1 MKPADQLRVALLA
14 AICLACL
21 YSFCYTMFLS
31 SPSQGEMLAPNV
43 KGYCSAPFAALRNCE
58 RKHVEDCSPLKER
71 AEECAR
77 EVTKAYE
84 VVNVKCGTY
93 IDAWAR
99 CRRENQGAAA
109 NERPC
114 AAQNGAM
121 VACVDAIVKP
131 RLESAGFGK

>member
-1 MKPADQLRVALLA
+1 MKPADQVRVALLA

-21 YSFCYTMFLS
+21 CSFFYTMFLS
-31 SPSQGEMLAPNV
+31 SPSQGDMLAPNV
-43 KGYCSAPFAALRNCE
+43 RGYCSAPLAALRSCQ
-58 RKHVEDCSPLKER
+58 RRQTEDCGELKAR
-71 AEECAR
+71 ADECAQV
-77 EVTKAYE
+77 VTKAYE
-84 VVNVKCGTY
+84 IANIRCGTY

-99 CRRENQGAAA
+99 CRREHQGAAA
-109 NERPC
+109 SERPC